1 MDQIVEHDPKT
12 RFFEEGYLHLED
24 HAGRNSAEDIRA
36 RVLDLTHNHDRV
48 ALKASEIIAQP
59 ALNALKFR
67 CENELFLFSSVGL
80 QLSWRKI
87 QEVQEILTLIND
99 TLDFPLTSQS
109 CCYNFEQAFKNAVDC

>member
-12 RFFEEGYLHLED
+12 RFFEEGYFHLEN

-59 ALNALKFR
+59 ALMDAFLSDLLLSTLRDVFEENFVFMPAMTIRKNWYEDWHIDAAFR
-67 CENELFLFSSVGL
+67 ANLGGTEMKS
-80 QLSWRKI
+80 
-87 QEVQEILTLIND
+87 
-99 TLDFPLTSQS
+99 
-109 CCYNFEQAFKNAVDC
+109 